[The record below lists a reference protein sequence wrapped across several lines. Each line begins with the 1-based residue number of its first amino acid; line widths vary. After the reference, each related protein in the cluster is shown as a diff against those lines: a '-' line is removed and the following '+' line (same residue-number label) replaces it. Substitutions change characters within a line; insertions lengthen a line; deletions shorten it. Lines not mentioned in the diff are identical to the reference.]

1 MIAEY
6 QRKIGFTAIL
16 VSHEIPDVYFI
27 SNRILALY
35 ERHIVFQGSP
45 EELEDFNH
53 PFKEEVINSLEG
65 LQDELTGFYS
75 RRQFKVRYRAE
86 LKSRGMEETYTVI
99 SFMLKGV
106 SVGFGHEAV
115 QHAIHCLGNY
125 VEKHFGA
132 VGGFSTR
139 SSAVEF
145 ATVLHIRTS
154 PKPRGSCG
162 ILSRISK
169 GMAKWKSRTA

>member
-35 ERHIVFQGSP
+35 GRQIVFQGSP
-45 EELEDFNH
+45 EELEDFDH

-65 LQDELTGFYS
+65 LQDELTGLYS

-86 LKSRGMEETYTVI
+86 LKGRGVEETYIVI
-99 SFMLKGV
+99 SFMLQGV
-106 SVGFGHEAV
+106 PVGFGHEAV

-125 VEKHFGA
+125 VERHFQCS
-132 VGGFSTR
+132 VGGSSTR
-139 SSAVEF
+139 SSSAVEF
-145 ATVLHIRTS
+145 STVLPNS
-154 PKPRGSCG
+154 DLAEAEG
-162 ILSRISK
+162 IMGI
-169 GMAKWKSRTA
+169 